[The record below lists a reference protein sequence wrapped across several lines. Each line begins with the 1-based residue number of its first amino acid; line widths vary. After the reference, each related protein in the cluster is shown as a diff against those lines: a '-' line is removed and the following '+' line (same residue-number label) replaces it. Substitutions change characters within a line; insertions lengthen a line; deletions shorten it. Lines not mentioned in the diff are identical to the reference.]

1 MGSGDSERVILD
13 LDRGEPITGRI
24 SGEKGASASF
34 RGWVELV
41 GWIERLRRGGGP
53 ATHDPNNA
61 REQDGGGH
69 DARA

>member
-24 SGEKGASASF
+24 SGEKGASAPF

-41 GWIERLRRGGGP
+41 GWIERLRRGGGSS
-53 ATHDPNNA
+53 TTDPTNA